1 MAVLVKRKSGRS
13 RARLRMAALLAGVLL
28 SAVAARATDG
38 TWLSAPATN
47 DWNTFHELVFQPYRA
62 R

>member
-1 MAVLVKRKSGRS
+1 
-13 RARLRMAALLAGVLL
+13 MAALLAGVLL
-28 SAVAARATDG
+28 SAVAAHATDG